1 MSLFDF
7 ALLITSGL
15 AAGFINAVS
24 GGGAML
30 TVPALIFIGLP
41 PGVANGTNRVA
52 VAIQNVAA
60 LAAYQRLGIANHRL
74 ALSLA
79 LPATLGSLIG
89 AFISIRLDDAQFRT
103 ILGIVML
110 LLIGPVLLEP
120 QLNARAATRPQSP
133 REGWLLSF
141 VFFALGIYGGLLQI
155 GVGIF
160 ILVALSAFGGLDL
173 VLANS
178 IKVTIVLCLTTLALL
193 VFIVDG
199 KVAWGVGLLLAV
211 SNAVGAWLGAYW
223 GVRKGAYWIRVVLIV
238 TTVAMSLQLLGVLS
252 RITTFLW
259 QASS

>member
-1 MSLFDF
+1 MSFFDL
-7 ALLITSGL
+7 ALLIASGL

-30 TVPALIFIGLP
+30 TVPALIFIGFP

-60 LAAYQRLGIANHRL
+60 LAAYQRLGVVNHHL

-79 LPATLGSLIG
+79 LPATLGSLVG
-89 AFISIRLDDAQFRT
+89 ALISIRLDDAQFRT

-120 QLNARAATRPQSP
+120 QLNARAVAQPQTL
-133 REGWLLSF
+133 REGWVLSL
-141 VFFALGIYGGLLQI
+141 VFFALGVYGGLLQI

-160 ILVALSAFGGLDL
+160 ILVTLSAFSGLDL

-178 IKVTIVLCLTTLALL
+178 VKVTIVLCLTTLALL
-193 VFIVDG
+193 VFIADG
-199 KVAWGVGLLLAV
+199 KVAWGVGLLLAA
-211 SNAVGAWLGAYW
+211 SNATGAWLGAYW
-223 GVRKGAYWIRVVLIV
+223 GVRKGAYWIRVVLII

-252 RITTFLW
+252 WMWRI
-259 QASS
+259 SS